1 MNSLAHQ
8 TCAAV
13 ITPSLTVQLLGD
25 FAVHYRDEL
34 ISAINTPR
42 LQALLAYLVLHR
54 QAPQSRRHLA
64 FLFWPD
70 STEAQALTNLRKQLL
85 YLRQVLT
92 DSDTLLQM
100 DRHHIQWSALASLQ
114 VDVDTFR
121 SALAEAATATAG
133 QAVPALRRALAT
145 YGGELLPGCYDDW
158 LFPLRETLHAQRNQA
173 LEQISDLLEEQ
184 RNYAEAIRYAQQLL
198 QDDPL
203 HEATYRRLIRLY
215 ALKGDRAAALR
226 LYHTCVTQLREELGV
241 DPDRET
247 QAVYERLLQGMPAGS
262 AQPELA
268 AYAPFVGRQ
277 VEWQILQQSWR
288 IALRGQPQFILIAG
302 EAGIGK
308 TRLAEELLHW
318 ASHQGFA
325 TVRSRCY
332 AAEGRLPYAP
342 IIEWL
347 RAEPLRQQRGKVA
360 ATWLTELARLLPEL
374 LSEEATVPPPTP
386 ITQSWQR
393 NHLFEAVTRTL
404 LAPNQPLI
412 LLLDDLQ
419 WCDKETL
426 ELLHF
431 LLRNTRTFTQSPL
444 LLVGTAR
451 LPDEVDATHPLA
463 ELLNALHSNETLT
476 QLDLARLTAAETG
489 ELANTI
495 GGQSLNSAAISQLY
509 TDTEGNP
516 LFVVEMVRAN
526 LQSQVQV
533 TAVHPSENLPAG
545 RVSHTGTGAILPA
558 RVYSVIQA
566 RLMQLSPAAQEVA
579 ELAAVIGR
587 QFSLDVLLLAAGKA
601 EDVVIAALD
610 ELWQRHIVREQ
621 GVNGYDFSHD
631 KLREVVYV
639 ESRPAR
645 RRLLHRRV
653 AEALERI
660 YTQQHETIAAQ
671 LAFHFEQASQFEQA
685 SAYYVQAGQAA
696 QRVYAYREAIE
707 HLERA
712 TTLLSVLPP
721 SVTRDQKELDILMA
735 MVMPLLVYSAYTSEQ
750 LYNVYERIRQVSE
763 KLGHPLYPPVLRAL
777 AVHYLLRYRNFAQVQ
792 AWGEQLLTMAYQAP
806 MAPDPILYVEA
817 NYVLGVNAFWQG
829 QFVEA
834 KTSLQRAVDTY
845 AVERHHQHTLLYGND
860 AGVYCMVRLAWD
872 LWYLGYPDQARQL
885 CHSALA
891 LAQQLA
897 HPWSL
902 QMVLMFV
909 NWLYCDYRDVDN
921 VVVSYRALQVAH
933 DTLNV
938 ESIARYQM
946 FEGWYLV
953 QSGQRQA
960 GIARLCDDIAAWQAT
975 NSDALY
981 APYLYTIIA
990 EAYCLE
996 GAYADAL
1003 IAIKE
1008 AFAHLNGSQTY
1019 WYLAEMYRH
1028 KGEVLAKLGSNEAAI
1043 EVCFQQA
1050 LDLARQQQAKSLELR
1065 AVMSLSRLWQQQGK
1079 TPAAYTLLAEIYSW
1093 FTEGFDTL
1101 DLQEAKALLAQL
1113 QRSRT

>member
-1 MNSLAHQ
+1 MNSPTHQ
-8 TCAAV
+8 LRPIGTIPS
-13 ITPSLTVQLLGD
+13 ITIQLLGD
-25 FAVHYRDEL
+25 FGVCYDRQPL
-34 ISAINTPR
+34 TTINTPR

-85 YLRQVLT
+85 YLRQVLPG
-92 DSDTLLQM
+92 SDTLLHM
-100 DRHHIQWSALASLQ
+100 DRYHVHWIAITPLQ
-114 VDVDTFR
+114 LDVEAFHST
-121 SALAEAATATAG
+121 LAEAANATDS
-133 QAVPALRRALAT
+133 QAISGLRRALAMYT
-145 YGGELLPGCYDDW
+145 GELLPGCYDEW
-158 LFPLRETLHAQRNQA
+158 ILPLREALYIQRNHA
-173 LEQISDLLEEQ
+173 LERLSSLLEEQ
-184 RNYAEAIRYAQQLL
+184 RHYAEAIVYAQQLL
-198 QDDPL
+198 HDEPL
-203 HEATYRRLIRLY
+203 REAAYRRLMRLT
-215 ALKGDRAAALR
+215 ALNGERATALQ
-226 LYHTCVTQLREELGV
+226 LYHTCVTQLREELGI
-241 DPDRET
+241 DPDAET
-247 QAVYERLLQGMPAGS
+247 QAIYERLLHGLPEATT
-262 AQPELA
+262 QPELA

-277 VEWQILQQSWR
+277 AEWQILQQRWR
-288 IALRGQPQFILIAG
+288 AALYGHPQFVLIAG

-308 TRLAEELLHW
+308 TRLAEELLYW
-318 ASHQGFA
+318 ATHQGFC
-325 TVRSRCY
+325 TVQARCY
-332 AAEGRLPYAP
+332 AAEGRLTYAP

-347 RAEPLRQQRGKVA
+347 RAEPLRQPRA
-360 ATWLTELARLLPEL
+360 TMATTWLTELARLLPEL
-374 LSEEATVPPPTP
+374 LTEQPTVPPPAP

-393 NHLFEAVTRTL
+393 HHLFEAVTRTL
-404 LAPNQPLI
+404 LALNQPLI

-431 LLRNTRTFTQSPL
+431 LLRNAPVISQAPL
-444 LLVGTAR
+444 LLIGTAR
-451 LPDEVDATHPLA
+451 LPDEVDATHPLM
-463 ELLNALHSNETLT
+463 ELLNALRGNGTLT
-476 QLDLARLTAAETG
+476 QLDLARLTATETG
-489 ELANTI
+489 ELANTLS
-495 GGQSLNSAAISQLY
+495 GQSLNSADISQLY
-509 TDTEGNP
+509 ADTEGNP

-526 LQSQVQV
+526 LQSQLRV
-533 TAVHPSENLPAG
+533 TAVPQSENLPAG
-545 RVSHTGTGAILPA
+545 SASHTGAGSILPA
-558 RVYSVIQA
+558 RLYSVIQA

-587 QFSLDVLLLAAGKA
+587 QFSLDVLLSAAGKA
-601 EDVVIAALD
+601 EEVVIAALD

-639 ESRPAR
+639 ESRSAR

-660 YTQQHETIAAQ
+660 YAQHRETIAAQ
-671 LAFHFEQASQFEQA
+671 LAFHFEQASQVEQA
-685 SAYYVQAGQAA
+685 SAYYLQAGQAA
-696 QRVYAYREAIE
+696 QRVYAYREALE
-707 HLERA
+707 HLKRA

-721 SVTRDQKELDILMA
+721 SVAREQKELDILMA
-735 MVMPLLVYSAYTSEQ
+735 MVIPLLVLSAYTSEQ
-750 LYNVYERIRQVSE
+750 LYNVYERIRQLSE
-763 KLGHPLYPPVLRAL
+763 KLGQSPYPPVLRAL

-792 AWGEQLLTMAYQAP
+792 AWGEQILAMAYQAP

-834 KTSLQRAVDTY
+834 KTILQRAVDAY

-885 CHSALA
+885 CHAALT

-909 NWLYCDYRDVDN
+909 NWLYCDCRDVDN
-921 VVVSYRALQVAH
+921 VVASYSALQVAH
-933 DTLNV
+933 DKLNV

-960 GIARLCDDIAAWQAT
+960 GIARLYDDVAAWQAI
-975 NSDALY
+975 NSGALY
-981 APYLYTIIA
+981 GPYIYTIIV
-990 EAYCLE
+990 EAYYLE

-1003 IAIKE
+1003 IAMEE
-1008 AFAHLNGSQTY
+1008 AFAQLNGSQTY

-1028 KGEVLAKLGSNEAAI
+1028 KGEVLAKLGSNKAAI

-1079 TPAAYTLLAEIYSW
+1079 TTAAYTMLAEIYGW
-1093 FTEGFDTL
+1093 FTEGFDTP
-1101 DLQEAKALLAQL
+1101 DLQEATALLAQL
-1113 QRSRT
+1113 QRSTT

>member
-1 MNSLAHQ
+1 MNSPA
-8 TCAAV
+8 
-13 ITPSLTVQLLGD
+13 TPPRPELPSPGLTIRLLGD
-25 FAVHYRDEL
+25 FALWYRGEPL
-34 ISAINTPR
+34 PTVNTPR
-42 LQALLAYLVLHR
+42 LQALLAYLLLHR
-54 QAPQSRRHLA
+54 QAPQSRRRLA

-70 STEAQALTNLRKQLL
+70 STEAQALTNLRKQIL
-85 YLRQVLT
+85 YLRQVLP
-92 DSDTLLQM
+92 DSDALLHM
-100 DRHHIQWSALASLQ
+100 DRQSVRWAATTSLQ
-114 VDVDTFR
+114 LDVDTFR
-121 SALAEAATATAG
+121 AALAEATTATNSHAI
-133 QAVPALRRALAT
+133 PALRQALAS

-158 LFPLRETLHAQRNQA
+158 LLQLREALHAQRNQA

-215 ALKGDRAAALR
+215 ALKEDRAAALR

-241 DPDRET
+241 DPDGET
-247 QAVYERLLQGMPAGS
+247 QAVYERLIQGTPAGS

-268 AYAPFVGRQ
+268 AYASFVGRQ
-277 VEWQILQQSWR
+277 VEWQIIQQRWR
-288 IALRGQPQFILIAG
+288 IALRGQPQFVLIAG

-308 TRLAEELLHW
+308 TRLAEELLNW

-347 RAEPLRQQRGKVA
+347 RAEPMRQQRDKVA
-360 ATWLTELARLLPEL
+360 ATWVTELARLLPEL
-374 LSEEATVPPPTP
+374 LTEQPTVPQPAP

-393 NHLFEAVTRTL
+393 HHLFEAATRTL
-404 LAPNQPLI
+404 LARNQPLI

-431 LLRNTRTFTQSPL
+431 LLRNARTFTQSPL

-451 LPDEVDATHPLA
+451 LPDEVDATHPLT
-463 ELLNALHSNETLT
+463 ELLNALRGNDTLT

-495 GGQSLNSAAISQLY
+495 NGQSLNSAAISQLY
-509 TDTEGNP
+509 ADTEGNP

-545 RVSHTGTGAILPA
+545 RVSHTGAGSILPA

-601 EDVVIAALD
+601 EEVVIAALD

-639 ESRPAR
+639 ESRSAR

-660 YTQQHETIAAQ
+660 YAQQRETMAAQ
-671 LAFHFEQASQFEQA
+671 LAFHFEQASQVEQA
-685 SAYYVQAGQAA
+685 SAYYLQAGQAA

-712 TTLLSVLPP
+712 TTLLSMLPP
-721 SVTRDQKELDILMA
+721 SVSRDQQELDILMA
-735 MVMPLLVYSAYTSEQ
+735 MVIPLLVLSAYTSEQ
-750 LYNVYERIRQVSE
+750 LYNVYERIRKLSE
-763 KLGHPLYPPVLRAL
+763 KLEHPPYPPVLRAL
-777 AVHYLLRYRNFAQVQ
+777 AVHYLLRYRDFAQVQ
-792 AWGEQLLTMAYQAP
+792 AWGEQILAMADQAP
-806 MAPDPILYVEA
+806 FTLDPILYVEA

-834 KTSLQRAVDTY
+834 KTSLQRAVDAY
-845 AVERHHQHTLLYGND
+845 AVERHHQHALLYGHD
-860 AGVYCMVRLAWD
+860 PGVYCMVRLAWD
-872 LWYLGYPDQARQL
+872 LWYLGYPDQARQR
-885 CHSALA
+885 CHAALA

-909 NWLYCDYRDVDN
+909 TWLYCDCRDVDN
-921 VVVSYRALQVAH
+921 VVISYGALQVAH

-938 ESIARYQM
+938 ESTARYQM

-960 GIARLCDDIAAWQAT
+960 GIARLYDHIAARQAT
-975 NSDALY
+975 NSGALY
-981 APYLYTIIA
+981 SPYIYTIIV

-996 GAYADAL
+996 GAYADAR
-1003 IAIKE
+1003 IAMEE
-1008 AFAHLNGSQTY
+1008 AFAHLNGSQNY

-1028 KGEVLAKLGSNEAAI
+1028 KGEVLARLGSNQTAI

-1079 TPAAYTLLAEIYSW
+1079 TKEAYALLADIYGW
-1093 FTEGFDTL
+1093 FTEGFDTP

-1113 QRSRT
+1113 LGSTT